1 MGDLSRIEILPQA
14 ILSRMREMLGDEYE
28 EFSESYK
35 KPRTYG
41 LRVNT
46 SKITCEEFEK
56 LVPFPVT
63 LIPWTENGYFY
74 SEDIRPSRC
83 PLYQAGL
90 YYLQEPSAMPPAA
103 CLPVN
108 PGESDLDL
116 CAAPGGKATHL
127 GAAQT
132 GQGLLHAKEIRTSS
146 AKALLRNQ
154 FSGNGKLKI
163 PIIPM
168 FQEKPGDFDDL

>member
-14 ILSRMREMLGDEYE
+14 FLSRMREMLGDEYE
-28 EFSESYK
+28 EFLESYQ

-63 LIPWTENGYFY
+63 RIPWTENGYFY
-74 SEDIRPSRC
+74 SEDVRPSRC
-83 PLYQAGL
+83 PMYQAGL
-90 YYLQEPSAMPPAA
+90 YYLQEPSAMTPAA

-108 PGESDLDL
+108 PGESVLDL
-116 CAAPGGKATHL
+116 CAAPGGKATAL
-127 GAAQT
+127 GAALK
-132 GQGLLHAKEIRTSS
+132 GHGLLIANDISTS
-146 AKALLRNQ
+146 
-154 FSGNGKLKI
+154 
-163 PIIPM
+163 
-168 FQEKPGDFDDL
+168 

>member
-1 MGDLSRIEILPQA
+1 MENLSRIEVLPQA
-14 ILSRMREMLGDEYE
+14 FLARMREMLGDEYE
-28 EFSESYK
+28 EFLESYK

-56 LVPFPVT
+56 LVPFPETRFHGQRTDT
-63 LIPWTENGYFY
+63 LD

-90 YYLQEPSAMPPAA
+90 YYLQEPSAMTPAA

-108 PGESDLDL
+108 PGESVLDL
-116 CAAPGGKATHL
+116 LRCSRRKSHGSWRSSEWS
-127 GAAQT
+127 GASDRQ
-132 GQGLLHAKEIRTSS
+132 
-146 AKALLRNQ
+146 
-154 FSGNGKLKI
+154 
-163 PIIPM
+163 
-168 FQEKPGDFDDL
+168 